1 MPQNGENAA
10 EHYIAP
16 ITRQLVW
23 DSMLDAARMHRYADA
38 MERKYA
44 KQRHWV
50 RIMLSLAASG
60 GIVTFLGRLPDA
72 ASVLFGLMVGAVVA
86 VDFAMDYSSKL
97 AKLMYAKMECSA
109 LLAEWEELWVDM
121 QTYRCGEGEAR
132 RRNKGLLDRLDR
144 AIAPMVSDVRTDLG
158 VNEETTASAYSDLSM
173 RFAGR

>member
-10 EHYIAP
+10 EHHIAP
-16 ITRQLVW
+16 ITRQLIW

-44 KQRHWV
+44 RQRNWV
-50 RIMLSLAASG
+50 RFVLSLAATG
-60 GIVTFLGRLPDA
+60 GVVTFLGQLPDA
-72 ASVLFGLMVGAVVA
+72 ASVLFGLMVGAAVA

-109 LLAEWEELWVDM
+109 LLTEWEDLWVDI
-121 QTYRCGEGEAR
+121 QTCRCRENDAR
-132 RRNKGLLDRLDR
+132 RRNKGFLDRLDR
-144 AIAPMVSDVRTDLG
+144 AIAPMASDMHTDLG
-158 VNEETTASAYSDLSM
+158 VNEETTANAYSDLSM